1 MRTTVFSKNGTI
13 MQNLNDYYYFV
24 QVVKYQGFT
33 KASETLGIT
42 KSKLSRRITELEGRL
57 GVRLIQRNTRKFA
70 VTEIGQQFY
79 QHCLK
84 ILNDVDQAEHFIQ
97 SSLTDEPS
105 GLVRISCPV
114 ALVNMPV
121 GDMIAEYMQKYTGVE
136 VQLLATNRRVDLIEE
151 GVDLA
156 LRVSNT
162 PPEDSELI
170 IRELDA
176 WEHVLVAVPELLN
189 RYKQPE
195 NFADLSALPSIGFHG
210 AKQVWLFQSPD
221 QKNVYHDIE
230 FHPRLKTDNFSAMKA
245 AVMKGVGIAS
255 LPKVYVKDELISG
268 LVQEILPEWS
278 LPKGVIY
285 IVYASRQGMMPS
297 VRFLLEHLIEQFKVL
312 DLKQVENQ
320 CPTKKN

>member
-1 MRTTVFSKNGTI
+1 

-42 KSKLSRRITELEGRL
+42 KSKLSRRITELEVRL

-84 ILNDVDQAEHFIQ
+84 ILNDVDQAENFIQ

-162 PPEDSELI
+162 PPEDSEPL
-170 IRELDA
+170 
-176 WEHVLVAVPELLN
+176 
-189 RYKQPE
+189 
-195 NFADLSALPSIGFHG
+195 
-210 AKQVWLFQSPD
+210 
-221 QKNVYHDIE
+221 
-230 FHPRLKTDNFSAMKA
+230 
-245 AVMKGVGIAS
+245 
-255 LPKVYVKDELISG
+255 
-268 LVQEILPEWS
+268 
-278 LPKGVIY
+278 
-285 IVYASRQGMMPS
+285 
-297 VRFLLEHLIEQFKVL
+297 
-312 DLKQVENQ
+312 
-320 CPTKKN
+320 